1 MAEAAISHCGNGSA
15 RLAAFEHLHEFLEV
29 RLKIGE
35 QRILPVFQHDL
46 AEQFQADGERCCR
59 FRPKLAAARR

>member
-1 MAEAAISHCGNGSA
+1 
-15 RLAAFEHLHEFLEV
+15 LAAFEHFHELLEV

-35 QRILPVFQHDL
+35 QRILPVFQHEL

-59 FRPKLAAARR
+59 FGRKLAAARR